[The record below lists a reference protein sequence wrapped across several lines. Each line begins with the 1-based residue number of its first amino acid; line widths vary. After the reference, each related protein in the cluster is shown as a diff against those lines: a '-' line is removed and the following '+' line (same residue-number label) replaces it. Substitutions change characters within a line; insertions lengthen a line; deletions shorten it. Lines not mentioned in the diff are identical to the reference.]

1 MIYAD
6 HAATTQLDMEAYQA
20 MQPYLLGEY
29 GNASQPYSFARSAK
43 KALRMARAEIAD
55 CIHALPEEIYFT
67 SGGTESDN
75 WAIKGTASLSGR
87 RTEIIA
93 SAIEHHAVLRTCEAL
108 KRVGVPVSVL
118 NADGEGVVQ
127 PQALSTVIGRQ
138 TRLVTVMFANNEVG
152 TIQPIET
159 LCEIAH
165 ANGALFHTDAV
176 QAVGHLPADVRRLGV
191 DLLSAS
197 AHKFYGP
204 KGIGFLY
211 IRKGTEI
218 EPLLNGGAQEFGL
231 RSGTE
236 NIASIVGMATA
247 LRKSCA
253 TMQEDSARLYAMEQ
267 AFLATLQS
275 EGLDFI
281 RNGNPA
287 HIPGNVSV
295 SFRGAMGETLL
306 HRLDL
311 MGMIVSTGSACDSQ
325 NTRISHVLK
334 AMNVSKDYALGTIR
348 VSFGRENVIEDAET
362 IAKAL
367 GKIIRSLSTES
378 AG

>member
-43 KALRMARAEIAD
+43 KALRTARAEIAD

-75 WAIKGTASLSGR
+75 WAIKGTASLGGQ
-87 RTEIIA
+87 RTEIIT
-93 SAIEHHAVLRTCEAL
+93 SSIEHHAVLRTCEAL
-108 KRVGVPVSVL
+108 KRVEIPVSVL

-127 PQALSTVIGRQ
+127 PQALSTVISRQ
-138 TRLVTVMFANNEVG
+138 TRLVSVMFANNEVG
-152 TIQPIET
+152 TVQPIGT

-165 ANGALFHTDAV
+165 AHGALFHTDAV
-176 QAVGHLPADVRRLGV
+176 QAVGHLPVDARSLGV

-236 NIASIVGMATA
+236 NVASIVGMAVA

-253 TMQEDSARLYAMEQ
+253 VMQEESARLYAIER

-281 RNGNPA
+281 RNGHPA

-311 MGMIVSTGSACDSQ
+311 MGVMVSTGSACNSK

-334 AMNVSKDYALGTIR
+334 AMQVPESYALGTIR
-348 VSFGRENVIEDAET
+348 VSFGRENTIEDAEI

-367 GKIIRSLSTES
+367 GKIIRSMST
-378 AG
+378 

>member
-1 MIYAD
+1 M
-6 HAATTQLDMEAYQA
+6 
-20 MQPYLLGEY
+20 
-29 GNASQPYSFARSAK
+29 
-43 KALRMARAEIAD
+43 
-55 CIHALPEEIYFT
+55 
-67 SGGTESDN
+67 
-75 WAIKGTASLSGR
+75 
-87 RTEIIA
+87 
-93 SAIEHHAVLRTCEAL
+93 
-108 KRVGVPVSVL
+108 
-118 NADGEGVVQ
+118 
-127 PQALSTVIGRQ
+127 
-138 TRLVTVMFANNEVG
+138 
-152 TIQPIET
+152 
-159 LCEIAH
+159 
-165 ANGALFHTDAV
+165 
-176 QAVGHLPADVRRLGV
+176 QAVGHLPVDARSLGV

-236 NIASIVGMATA
+236 NVASVVGMAVA

-253 TMQEDSARLYAMEQ
+253 AMQEETARLYAIER

-281 RNGNPA
+281 RNGHPA

-311 MGMIVSTGSACDSQ
+311 MGVMVSTGSACDSK

-334 AMNVSKDYALGTIR
+334 AMQVPESYALGTIR
-348 VSFGRENVIEDAET
+348 VSFGRENTIEDAEI

-367 GKIIRSLSTES
+367 GKIIRSMST
-378 AG
+378 

>member
-29 GNASQPYSFARSAK
+29 GNASQPYSFARSSK
-43 KALRMARAEIAD
+43 KALRTARAEIAD

-75 WAIKGTASLSGR
+75 WAIKGTVSHSGQ
-87 RTEIIA
+87 RTEIVT
-93 SAIEHHAVLRTCEAL
+93 SSIEHHAVLRTCETL
-108 KRVGVPVSVL
+108 KRVGISVSVL
-118 NADGEGVVQ
+118 NVDGQGVVQ
-127 PQALSTVIGRQ
+127 PQTLSAAIGHQ
-138 TRLVTVMFANNEVG
+138 TRLVSVMFANNEVG
-152 TIQPIET
+152 TVQPIGT

-176 QAVGHLPADVRRLGV
+176 QAVGHLPVDARSLGV

-236 NIASIVGMATA
+236 NVASIVGMATA

-253 TMQEDSARLYAMEQ
+253 VMQEETARLYAIEQ
-267 AFLATLQS
+267 AFLAALQS

-281 RNGNPA
+281 RNGHPS

-311 MGMIVSTGSACDSQ
+311 MGIIVSTGSACDSK
-325 NTRISHVLK
+325 NTQISHVLK
-334 AMNVSKDYALGTIR
+334 AMEVPESYALGTIR
-348 VSFGRENVIEDAET
+348 VSFGRENNVEDAEI
-362 IAKAL
+362 IAKAI
-367 GKIIRSLSTES
+367 GKIIRSMSN
-378 AG
+378 

>member
-43 KALRMARAEIAD
+43 KALRTARAEIAD

-75 WAIKGTASLSGR
+75 WAIKGTASLGGQ
-87 RTEIIA
+87 RTEIIT
-93 SAIEHHAVLRTCEAL
+93 SSIEHHAVLRTCEAL
-108 KRVGVPVSVL
+108 KRVEIPVSVL

-127 PQALSTVIGRQ
+127 PQALSTVISRQ
-138 TRLVTVMFANNEVG
+138 TRLVSVMFANNEVG
-152 TIQPIET
+152 TVQPIGT

-165 ANGALFHTDAV
+165 VHGALFHTDAV
-176 QAVGHLPADVRRLGV
+176 QAVGHLPVDARSLGV

-236 NIASIVGMATA
+236 NVASIVGMAVA

-253 TMQEDSARLYAMEQ
+253 VMQEESARLYAIER

-281 RNGNPA
+281 RNGHPA

-311 MGMIVSTGSACDSQ
+311 MGVMVSTGSACDSK

-334 AMNVSKDYALGTIR
+334 AMQVPESYALGTIR
-348 VSFGRENVIEDAET
+348 VSFGRENTIEDAEI

-367 GKIIRSLSTES
+367 GKIIRSMST
-378 AG
+378 

>member
-6 HAATTQLDMEAYQA
+6 HAATTQLDTEAYQA

-43 KALRMARAEIAD
+43 NALRTARAEIAD

-75 WAIKGTASLSGR
+75 WAVKGTVSHSGQ
-87 RTEIIA
+87 RTEIVT
-93 SAIEHHAVLRTCEAL
+93 SSIEHHAVLRTCEAL
-108 KRVGVPVSVL
+108 KRIGVPVSVL
-118 NADGEGVVQ
+118 NADRQGVVQ
-127 PQALSTVIGRQ
+127 PQTLSAAIGHQ
-138 TRLVTVMFANNEVG
+138 TRLVSVMFANNEVG
-152 TIQPIET
+152 TVQPIGT

-165 ANGALFHTDAV
+165 AHGALFHTDAV
-176 QAVGHLPADVRRLGV
+176 QAVGHLPVDARSLGV

-236 NIASIVGMATA
+236 NVASIVGMATA
-247 LRKSCA
+247 LRKNCA
-253 TMQEDSARLYAMEQ
+253 AMQEETARLYAIEQ
-267 AFLATLQS
+267 AFLAALQS

-281 RNGNPA
+281 RNGHPA

-295 SFRGAMGETLL
+295 SFRGTMGETLL

-311 MGMIVSTGSACDSQ
+311 MGIIISTGSACDSK

-334 AMNVSKDYALGTIR
+334 AMEVPKSYALGTIR
-348 VSFGRENVIEDAET
+348 VSFGRENNVEDAEI
-362 IAKAL
+362 IAKAI
-367 GKIIRSLSTES
+367 GKIIRSMSN
-378 AG
+378 

>member
-43 KALRMARAEIAD
+43 NALRTARAEIAD

-75 WAIKGTASLSGR
+75 WAVKGTVSHNGH
-87 RTEIIA
+87 RTEIVT
-93 SAIEHHAVLRTCEAL
+93 SSIEHHAVLRTCEAL
-108 KRVGVPVSVL
+108 KRIGVPVSVL
-118 NADGEGVVQ
+118 NADGQGVVQ
-127 PQALSTVIGRQ
+127 PQALSTALSRQ
-138 TRLVTVMFANNEVG
+138 TRLVSVMFANNEVG
-152 TIQPIET
+152 TVQPIGT

-165 ANGALFHTDAV
+165 AHGALFHTDAV
-176 QAVGHLPADVRRLGV
+176 QAVGHLPVDARSLGV

-231 RSGTE
+231 RAGTE

-253 TMQEDSARLYAMEQ
+253 AMQEETARLYAIEQ
-267 AFLATLQS
+267 AFLSALQS
-275 EGLDFI
+275 EDLDFI
-281 RNGNPA
+281 RNGHPA

-311 MGMIVSTGSACDSQ
+311 MGIIVSTGSACDSK

-334 AMNVSKDYALGTIR
+334 AMEVPEFYALGTIR
-348 VSFGRENVIEDAET
+348 VSFGRENNVEDAEI
-362 IAKAL
+362 IAKAI
-367 GKIIRSLSTES
+367 GKIIRSMSN
-378 AG
+378 

>member
-43 KALRMARAEIAD
+43 KALRTARAEIAD

-75 WAIKGTASLSGR
+75 WAIKGTVSHSGQ
-87 RTEIIA
+87 RTEIVT
-93 SAIEHHAVLRTCEAL
+93 SSIEHHAVLRTCESL
-108 KRVGVPVSVL
+108 KRVGISVSVL
-118 NADGEGVVQ
+118 SADGKGVVQ
-127 PQALSTVIGRQ
+127 PQTLSAAIGRQ
-138 TRLVTVMFANNEVG
+138 TRLVSVMFANNEVG
-152 TIQPIET
+152 TVQPIGT

-176 QAVGHLPADVRRLGV
+176 QAVGHLPVDARSLGV

-236 NIASIVGMATA
+236 NVASIVGMATA

-253 TMQEDSARLYAMEQ
+253 VMQEETARLYAIEQ
-267 AFLATLQS
+267 AFLAALQS

-281 RNGNPA
+281 RNGHPA

-311 MGMIVSTGSACDSQ
+311 MGIIVSTGSACDSK
-325 NTRISHVLK
+325 NTQISHVLK
-334 AMNVSKDYALGTIR
+334 AMEVPESYALGTIR
-348 VSFGRENVIEDAET
+348 VSFGRENNVEDAEI

-367 GKIIRSLSTES
+367 GKIIRSMSS
-378 AG
+378 

>member
-43 KALRMARAEIAD
+43 NALRTARAEIAD

-75 WAIKGTASLSGR
+75 WAVKGTVSHNGH
-87 RTEIIA
+87 RTEIVT
-93 SAIEHHAVLRTCEAL
+93 SSIEHHAVLRTCEAL
-108 KRVGVPVSVL
+108 KRIGVPVSVL
-118 NADGEGVVQ
+118 NADGQGVVQ
-127 PQALSTVIGRQ
+127 PQALSTALSRQ
-138 TRLVTVMFANNEVG
+138 TRLVSVMFANNEVG
-152 TIQPIET
+152 TVQPIGT

-165 ANGALFHTDAV
+165 AHGALFHTDAV
-176 QAVGHLPADVRRLGV
+176 QAVGHLPVDARSLGV

-253 TMQEDSARLYAMEQ
+253 AMQEETARLYAIEQ
-267 AFLATLQS
+267 AFLSALQS

-281 RNGNPA
+281 RNGHPA

-311 MGMIVSTGSACDSQ
+311 MGIIVSTGSACDSK

-334 AMNVSKDYALGTIR
+334 AMKVPEFYALGTIR
-348 VSFGRENVIEDAET
+348 VSFGRENNVEDAEI
-362 IAKAL
+362 IAKAI
-367 GKIIRSLSTES
+367 GKIIRSMSN
-378 AG
+378 

>member
-43 KALRMARAEIAD
+43 KALRTARAEIAD
-55 CIHALPEEIYFT
+55 CIHALPEEVYFT
-67 SGGTESDN
+67 SCGTESDN
-75 WAIKGTASLSGR
+75 WAIKGTASLSGQ
-87 RTEIIA
+87 RTEIVT
-93 SAIEHHAVLRTCEAL
+93 SSIEHHAVLRTCESL
-108 KRVGVPVSVL
+108 KSVGVPVSVL
-118 NADGEGVVQ
+118 NADEKGVVQ
-127 PQALSTVIGRQ
+127 PQALSSVIGRQ
-138 TRLVTVMFANNEVG
+138 TRLVSVMFANNEVG
-152 TIQPIET
+152 TIQPIGT
-159 LCEIAH
+159 LCETAH
-165 ANGALFHTDAV
+165 KHGALFHTDAV
-176 QAVGHLPADVRRLGV
+176 QAVGHLPIDVRNLGV

-211 IRKGTEI
+211 IRKGTKI

-247 LRKSCA
+247 LKKSCA
-253 TMQEDSARLYAMEQ
+253 AMQEDAARLYGIEQ

-275 EGLDFI
+275 EDLDFI
-281 RNGNPA
+281 RNGHPA

-311 MGMIVSTGSACDSQ
+311 MGIIVSTGSACDSK

-334 AMNVSKDYALGTIR
+334 AMRVPESYALGTIR
-348 VSFGRENVIEDAET
+348 VSFGRENNVEDAEI

-367 GKIIRSLSTES
+367 GKIIRSMSS
-378 AG
+378 

>member
-43 KALRMARAEIAD
+43 KALRTARAEIAD

-75 WAIKGTASLSGR
+75 WAIKGTVSHSGQ
-87 RTEIIA
+87 RTEIVT
-93 SAIEHHAVLRTCEAL
+93 SSIEHHAVLRTCEAL
-108 KRVGVPVSVL
+108 KRIGVPVSVL
-118 NADGEGVVQ
+118 NADEQGVVQ
-127 PQALSTVIGRQ
+127 SQALSTAVSRQ
-138 TRLVTVMFANNEVG
+138 ARLVSVMFVNNEVG
-152 TIQPIET
+152 TVQPIGT

-165 ANGALFHTDAV
+165 AHGALFHTDAV
-176 QAVGHLPADVRRLGV
+176 QAVGHLPVDARSLGV

-204 KGIGFLY
+204 KGIGSLY

-236 NIASIVGMATA
+236 NVASIVGMATA

-253 TMQEDSARLYAMEQ
+253 AMQEETVRLYAIEQ
-267 AFLATLQS
+267 AFLSALQS

-281 RNGNPA
+281 RNGHPT

-311 MGMIVSTGSACDSQ
+311 MGIIVSTGSACDSK

-334 AMNVSKDYALGTIR
+334 AMKVPESYALGTIR
-348 VSFGRENVIEDAET
+348 VSFGRENSVEDAEI
-362 IAKAL
+362 IAKAI
-367 GKIIRSLSTES
+367 GKIIRSMSN
-378 AG
+378 

>member
-43 KALRMARAEIAD
+43 KALRTARAEIAD

-75 WAIKGTASLSGR
+75 WAIKGTVSHIGQ
-87 RTEIIA
+87 RTEIVT
-93 SAIEHHAVLRTCEAL
+93 SSIEHHAVLRTCESL
-108 KRVGVPVSVL
+108 KRVGISVSVL
-118 NADGEGVVQ
+118 SADGKGVVQ
-127 PQALSTVIGRQ
+127 PQTLSAAIGRQ
-138 TRLVTVMFANNEVG
+138 TRLVSVMFANNEVG
-152 TIQPIET
+152 TVQPIGT

-176 QAVGHLPADVRRLGV
+176 QAVGHLPVDARSLGV

-236 NIASIVGMATA
+236 NVASIVGMATA

-253 TMQEDSARLYAMEQ
+253 VMQEETARLYAIEQ
-267 AFLATLQS
+267 AFLAALQS

-281 RNGNPA
+281 RNGHPA

-311 MGMIVSTGSACDSQ
+311 MGIIVSTGSACDSK

-334 AMNVSKDYALGTIR
+334 AMRVPESYALGTIR
-348 VSFGRENVIEDAET
+348 VSFGRENNVEDAEI
-362 IAKAL
+362 IAKAI
-367 GKIIRSLSTES
+367 GKIIRSMSN
-378 AG
+378 